1 MKRFSLLLISIVFF
15 NALQAQM
22 PRFNKRSK
30 IDTLAM
36 SISFSDSI
44 NDQLQSRFLD
54 SFNESVSDFNQQ
66 SDKEFFVV
74 LDSSKVGDYV
84 HVDVGK
90 IRYSTIGRSIW
101 VSLLDVG
108 LLAADIALINTGWPP
123 IFLPILTPAVRSNIQ
138 LNMSD
143 GVVDNN
149 NKLERLLPLPS
160 GYFVGIEKQNERFDR
175 KLGQNIDRFLKKLN
189 KRQKKNSS

>member
-1 MKRFSLLLISIVFF
+1 
-15 NALQAQM
+15 
-22 PRFNKRSK
+22 
-30 IDTLAM
+30 M